1 MYCENI
7 YTQFFFEERTGAQEN
22 QMKFLKRS
30 NYFFSTSFV
39 HAESSSDVVQQ
50 VYMYM
55 RNEKERK
62 KTHFY
67 WNAYHNG
74 SSRQNSTLS
83 GYLNSTSIHKI
94 LRIFFFYFVKSELLE
109 CVCVKCKYM
118 YGPFS
123 SLFDDVVFSMFVRV
137 LLVHVNV
144 NKFVRD
150 TIELLVQCVQHTTA
164 T

>member
-22 QMKFLKRS
+22 RMKFLKRS

-94 LRIFFFYFVKSELLE
+94 LRIFFFILSRASCLSVYAWSVNICMGLFHLCSTTSFFRCLCAFYL
-109 CVCVKCKYM
+109 YM
-118 YGPFS
+118 
-123 SLFDDVVFSMFVRV
+123 
-137 LLVHVNV
+137 
-144 NKFVRD
+144 
-150 TIELLVQCVQHTTA
+150 
-164 T
+164 

>member
-1 MYCENI
+1 MLKPIFSLSFSVRINLIEEKTNSFALCTVKI
-7 YTQFFFEERTGAQEN
+7 FILSFFFEERTGAQEN

-94 LRIFFFYFVKSELLE
+94 LRIFFFILSRASCLSVY
-109 CVCVKCKYM
+109 
-118 YGPFS
+118 
-123 SLFDDVVFSMFVRV
+123 
-137 LLVHVNV
+137 
-144 NKFVRD
+144 
-150 TIELLVQCVQHTTA
+150 A
-164 T
+164 